1 MVSEIKFLKS
11 ILWDE
16 ISLARLKQVFKQW
29 LQELEKIN
37 KNLISPCVV
46 CEEAEEVDSGMCKK
60 CRQEALE
67 WANEIKK
74 KKF

>member
-1 MVSEIKFLKS
+1 
-11 ILWDE
+11 
-16 ISLARLKQVFKQW
+16 